1 MEDHT
6 PEKGGA
12 LFVDVVKEDDFFST
26 RQIDLVFA
34 LVEEFTESWN
44 EKSQDGQIK
53 YLICSK
59 S

>member
-34 LVEEFTESWN
+34 LVGVYRKLE
-44 EKSQDGQIK
+44 
-53 YLICSK
+53 
-59 S
+59 